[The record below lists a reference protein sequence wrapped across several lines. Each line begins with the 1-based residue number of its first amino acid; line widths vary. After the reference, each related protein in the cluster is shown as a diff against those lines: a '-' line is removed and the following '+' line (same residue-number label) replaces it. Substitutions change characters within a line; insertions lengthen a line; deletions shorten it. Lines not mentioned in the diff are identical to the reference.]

1 MSDDRKYKQRGYQES
16 DRPSGPRPDRP
27 SAPKP
32 EREPGA
38 PAGARRISSEGARNP
53 RMMTS
58 RQVARCSRCGTIVDA
73 EIMSRSKCP
82 KCQVDLRSCV
92 QCVNFD
98 PSASLECAERIP
110 ARVSPKDVA
119 NDCALFSGRTSFER
133 ETTAAV
139 SVRRPLQ
146 VLRDNPPMGLLS
158 PQDEIVLKQHL
169 STLSKPVQLVLFT
182 QAFGGSESG
191 QVAKQILD
199 EIAGLND
206 KITVVEKS
214 FVLDLEDKAKY
225 KVDKAPAIVILSD
238 DVDTRMR
245 MYGAPTGYEFVGLVE
260 AILVAGTGNIDLE
273 PETMAWI
280 QAVTTPTHIQVFSTP
295 T

>member
-1 MSDDRKYKQRGYQES
+1 
-16 DRPSGPRPDRP
+16 
-27 SAPKP
+27 
-32 EREPGA
+32 
-38 PAGARRISSEGARNP
+38 
-53 RMMTS
+53 
-58 RQVARCSRCGTIVDA
+58 
-73 EIMSRSKCP
+73 
-82 KCQVDLRSCV
+82 
-92 QCVNFD
+92 
-98 PSASLECAERIP
+98 
-110 ARVSPKDVA
+110 
-119 NDCALFSGRTSFER
+119 
-133 ETTAAV
+133 
-139 SVRRPLQ
+139 
-146 VLRDNPPMGLLS
+146 MGLLS

-273 PETMAWI
+273 PETMARI
-280 QAVTTPTHIQVFSTP
+280 QAVTTPTHIQVVSTP